1 MYSFE
6 VVEVGETGKALYG
19 TNAAGEPWLLLRSG
33 GHLDAQ
39 VSLPDTTLEIWSQ
52 ALEYTTTQS
61 GRYTVNWENLG
72 QLWIDSGAFYSSQ
85 LGGDITLSDSCYL
98 ASYAVYNCD
107 QLTSVTMGDNIGQ
120 IGEGTFG
127 GCDSLTTAQFGT
139 MQDSV
144 ALYSGLFND
153 CNQLTSITINDYTA
167 PSLVVLG
174 TSGFQFNF
182 GWTLVIF
189 LRQIVSAGGSAAV
202 TAVDPGVWNPDPER
216 RKAHKDPSGKRKTG
230 GGCHIFERCA
240 PGCGPGADRTGSEK

>member
-1 MYSFE
+1 MRITIRDSQILLETGHFLHRRIQKDITE
-6 VVEVGETGKALYG
+6 TSGLPKNQECIHLRSWKWGETGKALYG

-127 GCDSLTTAQFGT
+127 
-139 MQDSV
+139 
-144 ALYSGLFND
+144 
-153 CNQLTSITINDYTA
+153 
-167 PSLVVLG
+167 
-174 TSGFQFNF
+174 
-182 GWTLVIF
+182 
-189 LRQIVSAGGSAAV
+189 AV
-202 TAVDPGVWNPDPER
+202 TV
-216 RKAHKDPSGKRKTG
+216 
-230 GGCHIFERCA
+230 
-240 PGCGPGADRTGSEK
+240 